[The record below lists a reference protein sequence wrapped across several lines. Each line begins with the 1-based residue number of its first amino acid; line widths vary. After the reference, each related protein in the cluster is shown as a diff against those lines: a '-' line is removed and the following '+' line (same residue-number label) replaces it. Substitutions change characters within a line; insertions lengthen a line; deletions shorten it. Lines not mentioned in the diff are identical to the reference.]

1 MDVQRLLVLIVVNAQ
16 LGCMK
21 RTLFV
26 AAGLVA
32 VSILLVILM
41 FKDGKCQYGVFVRN
55 ETAGTVVVKYQT
67 QVGSEGPESGEVCI
81 GPGERGEVFQTT
93 AFETTDGSSSIDPA
107 HCTQVADYLVV
118 YNQDDIRSIIE
129 WCDPRIELIHQD
141 IGQGTFELTVVP
153 ENFNPNPEPPE

>member
-1 MDVQRLLVLIVVNAQ
+1 
-16 LGCMK
+16 MK
-21 RTLFV
+21 RTLLV

-41 FKDGKCQYGVFVRN
+41 FNDRKCQYGVFVRN
-55 ETAGTVVVKYQT
+55 ETAGIVVVKYQT
-67 QVGSEGPESGEVCI
+67 QVGREGPESGEVRI

-93 AFETTDGSSSIDPA
+93 AFETTDGSSIDPA

-129 WCDPRIELIHQD
+129 WCDPRIELIHED
-141 IGQGTFELTVVP
+141 IGQGTFELTVVS
-153 ENFNPNPEPPE
+153 ENFNPNPELPE